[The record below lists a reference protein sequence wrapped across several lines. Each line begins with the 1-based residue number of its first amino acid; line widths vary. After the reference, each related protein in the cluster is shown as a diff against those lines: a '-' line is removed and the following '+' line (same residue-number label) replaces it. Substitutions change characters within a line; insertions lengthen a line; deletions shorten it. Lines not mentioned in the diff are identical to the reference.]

1 MATLD
6 LKSERVTS
14 LCRKYHVSSLS
25 LFGSV
30 ARGEA
35 KIDSDLDLLVGFSQ
49 PVTLLQLVALERE
62 LSSALGRK
70 VDLVTEA
77 SLSPYLRDHI
87 LRE

>member
-1 MATLD
+1 MQ
-6 LKSERVTS
+6 E
-14 LCRKYHVSSLS
+14 VSRQF